1 MLKKIYISI
10 LCLFVF
16 LIGIQEVQA
25 TEDVSQEE
33 VIESTKEELNIGG
46 FLEEANR
53 YTKDIVKDIDMSE
66 LLSSAITG
74 NIDNQTLLQNL
85 MAPFG
90 SQIKSTVKIFASIL
104 VIVLIH
110 SVLKSIVDGLENKGV
125 AQITYYVEYI
135 LIVTITMA
143 SFTDSI
149 AMCKTAIQDLASFSN
164 CLIPIFIT
172 LMLTTGSIA
181 SASMI
186 EPILLFL
193 ITFISN
199 FIVGLVIPFVLIST
213 SLKII
218 SSISKRVQVDKLAKF
233 FHTSVV
239 WVLGVVLTIFVGVVS
254 LEGTLSSTVDGI
266 TAKTAKAA
274 VSNFIPVVGKIL
286 GDAVDTVIG
295 CSSILKNAVG
305 MVGVVV
311 VLSICILPIGKLFIL
326 MWMYKLAAAL
336 CQPIAEEN
344 VVSLLEHMSDTFK
357 ILFAIICSVSVMLI
371 IGVTLVVKI
380 SNAGLMYR

>member
-164 CLIPIFIT
+164 CLIPILIT

>member
-1 MLKKIYISI
+1 VFV
-10 LCLFVF
+10 CLFLF
-16 LIGIQEVQA
+16 LIGTTSVQA
-25 TEDVSQEE
+25 TEEFSQEE
-33 VIESTKEELNIGG
+33 MIESTKEELNIGS

-53 YTKDIVKDIDMSE
+53 YTKDVLKDFNMSD
-66 LLSSAITG
+66 LLNSAMTG
-74 NIDNQTLLQNL
+74 SVDNKGLFQNL
-85 MAPFG
+85 IAPFG
-90 SQIKSTVKIFASIL
+90 DQIKSTGKVFASIL
-104 VIVLIH
+104 VIILIH
-110 SVLKSIVDGLENKGV
+110 SVLKSITDGLENKSV

-135 LIVTITMA
+135 LIVTVTMA
-143 SFTDSI
+143 NFTQSI

-164 CLIPIFIT
+164 CLIPILIT

-233 FHTSVV
+233 FNTSVV
-239 WVLGVVLTIFVGVVS
+239 WVLGVALTLFVGVVS

-305 MVGVVV
+305 LVGVVV
-311 VLSICILPIGKLFIL
+311 VLSICIIPVGKLLIL

-336 CQPIAEEN
+336 CQPLAEEN
-344 VVSLLEHMSDTFK
+344 IVALLEHMSDAFK

-371 IGVTLVVKI
+371 IGVTLVVRI

>member
-53 YTKDIVKDIDMSE
+53 YTKDIVKDMNMSE

-85 MAPFG
+85 LAPFG

-164 CLIPIFIT
+164 CLIPILIT

-295 CSSILKNAVG
+295 CSSILRNAVG